1 MTENTA
7 FVTGAGGFVGRR
19 LVAHLCEADFAVHA
33 LLLPAEP
40 LPRDWPDSVQVI
52 RGDVRQPE
60 VFADQVP
67 PAAVWFHLAAVV
79 GDWGSDREHQSVTVE
94 GTRQMLALAAA
105 RASRRFVLASSVVVY
120 GDRIGQQNLD
130 EDLPHGRTLTSYDRC
145 KQRQEKLV
153 REAGRAHGLSYT
165 IIRPGNVF
173 GPGSGPWVNTMLEEL
188 RRGSPALI
196 GGGRFDAG
204 LAYVDNVV
212 QLMLLAAANPA
223 AAGRVYN
230 ACDGYGITWRQYLQD
245 LARLGGAPPPRSV
258 PRWLVAPLAGPMERL
273 WRALGVR
280 RRPPLTRLA
289 LRLVGRPNSFSIQRA
304 REELGYRPAVGY
316 DLAMGRIAESLGA
329 PGRDVV
335 GANQ

>member
-1 MTENTA
+1 MNDKTA

-19 LVAHLCEADFAVHA
+19 LVAHLCEADFTVHA
-33 LLLPAEP
+33 LLLPAEAR
-40 LPRDWPDSVQVI
+40 PRAWPESVHVI

-60 VFADQVP
+60 AFAAQVP
-67 PAAVWFHLAAVV
+67 RNAVWFHLAAVV
-79 GDWGSDREHQSVTVE
+79 GDWGPDREHQSVTVE
-94 GTRQMLALAAA
+94 GTRQMLTLAGA
-105 RASRRFVLASSVVVY
+105 RSAQRFVLASSVVVY
-120 GDRIGQQNLD
+120 GDRIGQHNLD

-145 KQRQEKLV
+145 KQRQEELV
-153 REAGRAHGLSYT
+153 REAGRDRGLSFT

-212 QLMLLAAANPA
+212 QLMLLAASSPA
-223 AAGRVYN
+223 AVGRVYN

-245 LARLGGAPPPRSV
+245 LARLGGAPAPRAV

-273 WRALGVR
+273 WRALGVQ

-289 LRLVGRPNSFSIQRA
+289 LRLVGRPNSFSIRRA
-304 REELGYRPAVGY
+304 REELGYRPAVDY
-316 DLAMGRIAESLGA
+316 DEAMAHIAESLDA
-329 PGRDVV
+329 PGN
-335 GANQ
+335 GAYH